1 MEFEITYRDTP
12 HTVKVDENI
21 LEMNGS
27 EHPFEIQKNSETSAY
42 VRLGNKT
49 FYLYDIHIK
58 DGELSYK
65 LDGTRYAF
73 PYKDEMAILMAK
85 MGFKSSKSAGHG
97 SIKSPMP
104 GKILAIKKQP
114 GDTVSAGETVI
125 VLEAMKMENELK
137 SPVSGIVQSV
147 LVTEG
152 KSVEKNTLLLEIQ

>member
-12 HTVKVDENI
+12 QTVKITDNL
-21 LEMNGS
+21 LELDGNQ
-27 EHPFEIQKNSETSAY
+27 HPFEFQKNSDSSAY

-49 FYLYDIHIK
+49 FYLFDIQIK
-58 DGELSYK
+58 DGELAYT
-65 LDGTRYAF
+65 LDGTRF
-73 PYKDEMAILMAK
+73 TLPYKDEMAILMAK

-104 GKILAIKKQP
+104 GKILSIKKQP

-137 SPVSGIVQSV
+137 SHVNGTVQSV
-147 LVTEG
+147 HASEG
-152 KSVEKNTLLLEIQ
+152 QSVEKNTLLLEIQ

>member
-21 LEMNGS
+21 LVMNGS
-27 EHPFEIQKNSETSAY
+27 EHPFEFQKNSDSSAY

-49 FYLYDIHIK
+49 FYLYDIQIK
-58 DGELSYK
+58 DGELVYT

-85 MGFKSSKSAGHG
+85 MGFKSSKSSGQG

-104 GKILAIKKQP
+104 GKIISIKKLP
-114 GDTVSAGETVI
+114 GDTVAAGETVI

-137 SPVSGIVQSV
+137 SHVNGTVQSV
-147 LVTEG
+147 HASEG
-152 KSVEKNTLLLEIQ
+152 QSVEKNTLLLEIQ

>member
-12 HTVKVDENI
+12 HTVKIDENT
-21 LEMNGS
+21 LETNGS
-27 EHPFEIQKNSETSAY
+27 RHPFEFQKDTDSSAY

-49 FYLYDIHIK
+49 FYLYDVQVK
-58 DGELSYK
+58 DSELSYT
-65 LDGTRYAF
+65 LDGIRHTL

-85 MGFKSSKSAGHG
+85 MGFKSTKSAGHG

-104 GKILAIKKQP
+104 GKILSIRKHP

-137 SPVSGIVQSV
+137 SHVNGTVQTVHAS
-147 LVTEG
+147 EG
-152 KSVEKNTLLLEIQ
+152 QSVEKNTLLLEIQ

>member
-12 HTVKVDENI
+12 QTVKIVDNV
-21 LEMNGS
+21 LELDGNQ
-27 EHPFEIQKNSETSAY
+27 HPFEIQQNSPSSAY

-49 FYLYDIHIK
+49 FYLYDIQIK
-58 DGELSYK
+58 DGELAYT
-65 LDGTRYAF
+65 LNGTRLTL
-73 PYKDEMAILMAK
+73 PYKDEMAILMTK

-137 SPVSGIVQSV
+137 SPVGGVVQTINVS
-147 LVTEG
+147 EG
-152 KSVEKNTLLLEIQ
+152 QSVEKNTLLLEIQ